1 MGYNPFGQ
9 LSMNELALVKSLNG
23 GNEINLLGA
32 TPFGQLSNLEMM
44 KGSSPLGQLNNLE
57 MMASSAPSVQTDPII
72 QRLIQSG
79 NMPMPDA
86 GLYDPEYQ
94 RYLEQYAIDQQ
105 RKLDQQNNPTSPMQS
120 IVDLLDRLQ
129 LRGN

>member
-1 MGYNPFGQ
+1 MMGYNPFGQ
-9 LSMNELALVKSLNG
+9 LSENELALVKSLNG

-32 TPFGQLSNLEMM
+32 TPFGQLSNREM
-44 KGSSPLGQLNNLE
+44 
-57 MMASSAPSVQTDPII
+57 MMASAAPSVQTDPII
-72 QRLIQSG
+72 ERLLSSG
-79 NMPMPDA
+79 NMPMPDE

-105 RKLDQQNNPTSPMQS
+105 NKLDQQNNPTSPMQS
-120 IVDLLDRLQ
+120 IVNLLDRLQ